1 MQAYCRRLVNWI
13 WFDRLIVGLI
23 IFNAIILGMETHAP
37 FEQRFGAW
45 MELCNRLVLVVFVL
59 EAIIKIT
66 AVAPRFGDYFG
77 NGWNV
82 FDFAVVV
89 FSLMPATGDFAM
101 IARLVRLLRVMRLIS
116 ALPELRLIVATLVR
130 SLPGL
135 GHVVILLTLIFYI
148 YAVAGYHLL
157 HEHDPVHWRS
167 LGISLLTLFR
177 VLTLEDWTDVMY
189 AAMEMNSLMWIYFV
203 SFVVIATFVVI
214 NLFIAVVINNLEEAK
229 KDRQILGLADAE
241 RTVVHQLLSMRDA
254 LDRLEGRIE
263 SMQEAQT
270 RVVDDR

>member
-1 MQAYCRRLVNWI
+1 MRAYCKRLVDWV

-23 IFNAIILGMETHAP
+23 IFNAIVLGMETHPP
-37 FEQRFGAW
+37 FEQRFGGW
-45 MELCNRLVLVVFVL
+45 MELCNRLILLVFVL

-66 AVAPRFGDYFG
+66 AVAPRFGEYFG

-82 FDFAVVV
+82 FDFAVVM

-101 IARLVRLLRVMRLIS
+101 IARLVRLLRVMRLVS
-116 ALPELRLIVATLVR
+116 VLPELRLIVATLVR

-135 GHVVILLTLIFYI
+135 GHVVILLMLIFYI

-157 HEHDPVHWRS
+157 HEYDPVHWRS

-189 AAMEMNSLMWIYFV
+189 AAMEMNPLMWIYFV

-229 KDRQILGLADAE
+229 KDRQILGLDDAE
-241 RTVVHQLLSMRDA
+241 RAVVHQLLSMRDA
-254 LDRLEGRIE
+254 LDWLERRIE
-263 SMQEAQT
+263 SMQETQF

>member
-1 MQAYCRRLVNWI
+1 MRAYCRRLVNWA

-23 IFNAIILGMETHAP
+23 VFNAIVLGMETHP
-37 FEQRFGAW
+37 PLEQRFGVW
-45 MELCNRLVLVVFVL
+45 MELCNRLILAMFVL

-66 AVAPRFGDYFG
+66 AVAPRLRDYFG

-82 FDFAVVV
+82 FDFSVVLL
-89 FSLMPATGDFAM
+89 SLMPATGDFAM

-135 GHVVILLTLIFYI
+135 GHVVILLILIFYI

-189 AAMEMNSLMWIYFV
+189 AAMAMNPMMWIYFV

-229 KDRQILGLADAE
+229 KDRQILGLGDAE
-241 RTVVHQLLSMRDA
+241 RAVVHQLLSMRDA
-254 LDRLEGRIE
+254 LDRLERRIE

-270 RVVDDR
+270 RVIDDR

>member
-1 MQAYCRRLVNWI
+1 MHAYCRRLVNWV

-23 IFNAIILGMETHAP
+23 IFNAIILGLETHSP

-45 MELCNRLVLVVFVL
+45 MELCNQLVLVVFVL
-59 EAIIKIT
+59 EAAIKIT
-66 AVAPRFGDYFG
+66 AVAPRFSDYFG

-82 FDFAVVV
+82 FDFSVVV
-89 FSLMPATGDFAM
+89 FSLLPATGDFAM
-101 IARLVRLLRVMRLIS
+101 IARLVRLLRVMRLVS
-116 ALPELRLIVATLVR
+116 VLPELRLIVATLVR

-135 GHVVILLTLIFYI
+135 GHVVILLILIFYI
-148 YAVAGYHLL
+148 YAVAGFHLL

-189 AAMEMNSLMWIYFV
+189 AAMAMNPMMWIYFV

-229 KDRQILGLADAE
+229 KDRQILGLGDAE
-241 RTVVHQLLSMRDA
+241 RAVVHQLLSMRDA
-254 LDRLEGRIE
+254 LDRLERRIE